1 MQSLRLSKWLA
12 RHSFPVCVLG
22 AVLLLQWAAPPGL
35 DRSLQRL
42 EGLLYDAKVEYLP
55 PWPRSV
61 SNIQI
66 VDIDEAS
73 LHQIGR
79 MPWDRQQFVR
89 LTEKLAASGAVLVV
103 YDVLFAEPQSN
114 AALAALQGW
123 PQLQALPDPQRHE
136 LQAYLSGL
144 DPDVQFAT
152 AIRTVDVVLA
162 TLLHREGSLH
172 SGQLSP
178 NGPLQV
184 VQRRPAGQDPFPS
197 FSGYAGPVPVLA
209 TAARGLGFINA
220 EADADG
226 FVRRVALLHQ
236 YGQQLYPSLALEAFR
251 VYSLLDQIEPLWL
264 QQAEQAVLQGIKLG
278 NSQVRTDQQGRILV
292 PYRGGARHYP
302 YSSAADVLRDRIKDQ
317 RFDQAVVFVGTSATG
332 LADLQATPTS
342 LTFPGV
348 EIHATVFDGLMAP
361 QNLPYRPDWSDGATF
376 IQLLLLGVGCLWLFP
391 RLGPLGSVAAG
402 VLLLLLVSSLN
413 LWLWRV
419 QMLDLPLLPQLLLVV
434 LLPLY
439 FISYGFINENR
450 RRQQINH
457 IFGQY
462 LPAAHIQ
469 RLLNDPAAASLS
481 GEKKQLSVLFCD
493 IRSFTTIAETMS
505 AQALKLWLNQYF
517 NALTQA
523 IQTEGGTIDKYV
535 GDMVM
540 AFWGAP
546 LAEPAHACKSIR
558 AAFAMQK
565 ALQALNQTYADTGQP
580 QVRIGIGINSGEM
593 NVGDMGS
600 DFRRNYTVIGDAV
613 NLGARLESLTKF
625 YGLPVLVSES
635 TKMLAP
641 DFDYVLVDKVRVKG
655 KQIPVQIYLPVAAD
669 ASAAQ
674 RHWYQAFSSALTCYF
689 AADVVAA
696 GQQFRQFS
704 AEYQAVPGEPDLA
717 ALIAQYQQ
725 RISVWQQQ
733 PPAADWDGSYRH
745 A

>member
-1 MQSLRLSKWLA
+1 MQNLARWLA
-12 RHSFPVCVLG
+12 RHSIPLG
-22 AVLLLQWAAPPGL
+22 MLVAVLLLQWKAPAGL

-42 EGLLYDAKVEYLP
+42 EGLLYDAKVQYLP

-73 LHQIGR
+73 LQQIGR
-79 MPWDRQQFVR
+79 MPWDRHQFVR
-89 LTEKLAASGAVLVV
+89 LTEKLANAGAVLVV
-103 YDVLFAEPQSN
+103 YDVLFAEPQPN

-123 PQLQALPDPQRHE
+123 PQLSALPEPQRHE
-136 LQAYLSGL
+136 LQAYLRGL
-144 DPDVQFAT
+144 DPDAQFAK
-152 AIRTVDVVLA
+152 AIGAVDVVLA
-162 TLLHREGSLH
+162 TLLHREGSLQ
-172 SGQLSP
+172 SGQLIP
-178 NGPLQV
+178 GDRQPV
-184 VQRRPAGQDPFPS
+184 VQQRPAGTVPFAP

-209 TAARGLGFINA
+209 AAARGLGFINA
-220 EADADG
+220 DADADG

-236 YGQQLYPSLALEAFR
+236 FGQQLYPSLALEAFR

-264 QQAEQAVLQGIKLG
+264 QQTDRAYLQGLKLG
-278 NSQVRTDQQGRILV
+278 NSQIRTDQQGRILV

-302 YSSAADVLRDRIKDQ
+302 YSSAADVLLGRIQDQ

-361 QNLPYRPDWSDGATF
+361 QSLPYRPDWSAGATF
-376 IQLLLLGVGCLWLFP
+376 IQLILLAIFCVWLFP
-391 RLGPLGSVAAG
+391 RLGPLASVAATL
-402 VLLLLLVSSLN
+402 LLLLLVSGLN

-419 QMLDLPLLPQLLLVV
+419 QVLDLPLLPPLLLAT

-439 FISYGFINENR
+439 FISYGFIDETR
-450 RRQQINH
+450 RRQQINR

-462 LPAAHIQ
+462 LPAVHIQ
-469 RLLNDPAAASLS
+469 RLLDDPAAASLT
-481 GEKKQLSVLFCD
+481 GEKKQLTVLFCD
-493 IRSFTTIAETMS
+493 IRSFTTIAETMP
-505 AQALKLWLNQYF
+505 AQTLKLWLNQYF

-523 IQTEGGTIDKYV
+523 IHTEGGTIDKYV

-546 LAEPAHACKSIR
+546 LAEPAHASKSIQ
-558 AAFAMQK
+558 AAFAMLK
-565 ALQALNQTYADTGQP
+565 ALQPLNRAYAATGQP
-580 QVRIGIGINSGEM
+580 EVLVGIGINSGEM

-625 YGLPVLVSES
+625 YHLPLLVSAT
-635 TKMLAP
+635 TKTLAP

-655 KQIPVQIYLPVAAD
+655 KQIPVQIYLPVPPD
-669 ASAAQ
+669 TPVTQ
-674 RHWYQAFSSALTCYF
+674 RHWYQAFSNALACYF
-689 AADVVAA
+689 AADFNAA
-696 GQQFRQFS
+696 GQQLQQLIS
-704 AEYQAVPGEPDLA
+704 EYQAVPGQTDLTG
-717 ALIAQYQQ
+717 LLQHYQQ
-725 RISVWQQQ
+725 RILAWQQV
-733 PPAADWDGSYRH
+733 PPAPDWDGSYSH
-745 A
+745 Q